1 MIRFG
6 TDYGG
11 YLLPEN
17 IKLDSNSIVYS
28 IGIGEDISFDATLS
42 GKYNC
47 KIFMFD
53 PTPRS
58 IEHVEKIKNVL
69 NGKEDLIPNKRF
81 G

>member
-42 GKYNC
+42 AKYNC
-47 KIFMFD
+47 KVYMFD

-58 IEHVEKIKNVL
+58 IERRKN
-69 NGKEDLIPNKRF
+69 KKCIEWQRRF
-81 G
+81 NS